1 MLKIPKVHMDN
12 SYEVGDGV
20 AFKGFINACQLSPQA
35 PVIFSKH
42 YYTPLLTVRTIT
54 FENDATEKNSFVKSL
69 HESSKRLTGK
79 PVKRKDPVDSETL
92 QTVCETYKDSTDLL
106 VLRNLTV

>member
-20 AFKGFINACQLSPQA
+20 AFKGFINACRLSPQA

-42 YYTPLLTVRTIT
+42 YYTPLLTVRTLT
-54 FENDATEKNSFVKSL
+54 FENDATFL
-69 HESSKRLTGK
+69 TSSSMMSTGAQH
-79 PVKRKDPVDSETL
+79 RCQL
-92 QTVCETYKDSTDLL
+92 
-106 VLRNLTV
+106 